1 MKNFTTTLPRQLL
14 ALAAVSLSL
23 ASIATD
29 ASAQDRKLPFR
40 VKKDG
45 SVNYDDLKKL
55 ARQAPSRD
63 SITDDEL
70 AAIKA
75 KHVIKYDSLFKPT
88 DEDMSPPRV
97 DLYADSIILSD
108 GVNHTLL
115 PKRSLVF
122 IPEKFQRRVVEA
134 PVGKLILWPT
144 FKNINSSWLRVQ
156 DVSLPIAKGE
166 EPLADGIRRQLESG
180 FQVVVSTY
188 KNSPISVMPLKEP
201 SELEGEENNLRKAG
215 TRLSRR

>member
-1 MKNFTTTLPRQLL
+1 MNNTKKLPGQLL
-14 ALAAVSLSL
+14 ALAAVTVSL
-23 ASIATD
+23 AVITSS
-29 ASAQDRKLPFR
+29 ASAQDRTLPFR

-45 SVNYDDLKKL
+45 SVNYEDLKKL
-55 ARQAPSRD
+55 TRQAPTRD
-63 SITDDEL
+63 SITDEEL
-70 AAIKA
+70 AAIKS
-75 KHVIKYDSLFKPT
+75 KHVIEYDSFFKPT
-88 DEDMSPPRV
+88 GEEKSPPRS

-115 PKRSLVF
+115 PKRSLMFV
-122 IPEKFQRRVVEA
+122 PEKFQRRVVDA

-144 FKNINSSWLRVQ
+144 FKKVNASWLRVQ
-156 DVSLPIAKGE
+156 EVSLPIAKGD

-201 SELEGEENNLRKAG
+201 AEVEGEDTLNKAG

>member
-1 MKNFTTTLPRQLL
+1 MKTIKKLPRQLL
-14 ALAAVSLSL
+14 ALAAVAVSL
-23 ASIATD
+23 ASIATS

-45 SVNYDDLKKL
+45 TVNYEDLKKL
-55 ARQAPSRD
+55 TRQAPSRD

-70 AAIKA
+70 AAIKS
-75 KHVIKYDSLFKPT
+75 KHVIEYDSFFTPT
-88 DEDMSPPRV
+88 DEAKSPPRS

-122 IPEKFQRRVVEA
+122 VPERYQRRVVDA

-144 FKNINSSWLRVQ
+144 FNKINSSWLRVQ
-156 DVSLPIAKGE
+156 EVSLPIAKGE

-188 KNSPISVMPLKEP
+188 KQSPISVMPLKEP
-201 SELEGEENNLRKAG
+201 SEVEGEENKLSKAG